1 MSDVS
6 TPDSETIRARAPRTA
21 LENDIK
27 LVCDDYIT
35 GALVLPDGKLLT
47 PHAIAAA
54 VMARRTDDTKV
65 SGGAVA
71 ACLARWTEIG
81 YVVTNAKP
89 VAFTDYTDA
98 GRNDGLG
105 ALKRAHSARLSA
117 ARAAVREAN
126 KAANG
131 APGTGG
137 TAAAST
143 DAPF

>member
-6 TPDSETIRARAPRTA
+6 TSEPETIRTRAPRTS
-21 LENDIK
+21 LESDVK
-27 LVCDDYIT
+27 RVCDDYIT

-47 PHAIAAA
+47 PHAIAAS
-54 VMARRTDDTKV
+54 VMERRNDDTKV

-81 YVVTNAKP
+81 YVATNAKP
-89 VAFTDYTDA
+89 VAFLDYTDA
-98 GRNDGLG
+98 GRNEGLA
-105 ALKRAHSARLSA
+105 ALKRAHSARLA
-117 ARAAVREAN
+117 TARAAVRESN

-137 TAAAST
+137 TEAPA